1 LSSQQKQHPLPE
13 DQRPPHVYWLSPD
26 RDWLHDRINQRVT
39 TMFEAG
45 LVHEVR
51 ELMKFDPP
59 IGRTAAQG
67 LGYKEVIDGLDG
79 DSDHELTTEE
89 RAAIVELIQTRTRQF
104 AKRQHTWYRNLEE
117 CVEVQVASDDSP
129 VQVGDRL
136 EQLVAQRSKASDN
149 AGESG

>member
-1 LSSQQKQHPLPE
+1 
-13 DQRPPHVYWLSPD
+13 
-26 RDWLHDRINQRVT
+26 
-39 TMFEAG
+39 MFEAG